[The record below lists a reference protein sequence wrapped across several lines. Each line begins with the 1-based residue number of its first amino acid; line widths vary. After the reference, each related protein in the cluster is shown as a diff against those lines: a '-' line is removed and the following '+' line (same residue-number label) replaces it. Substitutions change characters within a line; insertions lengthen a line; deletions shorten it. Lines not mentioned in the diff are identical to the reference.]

1 MQIIFLLMSV
11 MIVLLLAVQQ
21 IKITLNLLP
30 LKHPCIRLLSWL
42 HI

>member
-30 LKHPCIRLLSWL
+30 LKRPCICLLSWL